1 MKLLLDTSIIID
13 FLRLREKSKST
24 LYAIT
29 QKENTLFAS
38 IITHTELYAGTSVW
52 SSAIALGELET
63 VFSGIDLIPLTEK
76 ISQEA
81 GNIKAHYPIDLV
93 DAIIA
98 ATAIANDMTL
108 VTLNTKHFQ
117 KIPTLRIF

>member
-81 GNIKAHYPIDLV
+81 GNIKAHYTIDLV